1 MFRFSFP
8 PAWNDRKFYIYIE
21 RRKSSDPLNTWIFDG
36 FVDYHAFSLEQ
47 NKQER
52 QIYIYIYIYAL
63 GTLKYK

>member
-8 PAWNDRKFYIYIE
+8 LAWNDRKFYIYIE
-21 RRKSSDPLNTWIFDG
+21 SKRKSSDPLNTWIFDG

-52 QIYIYIYIYAL
+52 QILYIYIYMH
-63 GTLKYK
+63 

>member
-21 RRKSSDPLNTWIFDG
+21 RRRKSSDPLNTWIFDG

-52 QIYIYIYIYAL
+52 QIYICAL
-63 GTLKYK
+63 GTIKYK